1 MCVLHAA
8 KKKLFTLG
16 FIKNTLIATTSTTP
30 RSLQKSIFFHFSTA
44 TFITPRWSE
53 KITFSPIADCYYVHY
68 IVIMPKKCFPYSYYV
83 HYAVILKKKYV
94 FTSALRLINH
104 DHDKKNTFFSFQHY
118 VHYVLI
124 TTENTFIFIST
135 TRSQRDKVS
144 GSIRIVQGTVFSPS
158 GI

>member
-1 MCVLHAA
+1 MLLRPLRRDHYKKVYFFISAPLHSLHRDDQ
-8 KKKLFTLG
+8 KKLLFPLL
-16 FIKNTLIATTSTTP
+16 LIATTFTT
-30 RSLQKSIFFHFSTA
+30 SWLCQKNVF
-44 TFITPRWSE
+44 
-53 KITFSPIADCYYVHY
+53 PIATT
-68 IVIMPKKCFPYSYYV
+68 FTTQWSW
-83 HYAVILKKKYV
+83 KKKNV